1 MMNSM
6 SCEQLFAIECIYCI
20 IVPFRYHRIHKEI
33 ETKFPSQKQRM
44 SLLLVWL
51 LYVGCGSVRAMIEF
65 YQNQPKTKREK
76 WGRKR
81 RFSILRTSPRNG
93 TNSQLCHQD
102 QTVF

>member
-6 SCEQLFAIECIYCI
+6 SCKQLFAIECII
-20 IVPFRYHRIHKEI
+20 LPIRYYQSHKEI
-33 ETKFPSQKQRM
+33 DTKFPSQKQRI

-51 LYVGCGSVRAMIEF
+51 LYVRCGSVRAMIEF
-65 YQNQPKTKREK
+65 YQNHPKTKREK

-81 RFSILRTSPRNG
+81 RFSMLRTSPRNG
-93 TNSQLCHQD
+93 KNSQLYHQD